1 MHLSKDMP
9 KTAQINMR
17 VDPSQ
22 FTLLT
27 RAAAA
32 IKKDRSA
39 FILEAA
45 CREAENLLLDQR
57 LFLLDEES
65 FTAFIAALDA
75 PITDDAELKTL
86 LTEPSPWED

>member
-1 MHLSKDMP
+1 MA
-9 KTAQINMR
+9 KTAQIHMR
-17 VDPSQ
+17 VEPAQ

-32 IKKDRSA
+32 LRKDRSA

-65 FTAFIAALDA
+65 FTAFEAALNA
-75 PITDDAELKTL
+75 PAPDNAELKAL
-86 LTEPSPWED
+86 LAEPSPWED